1 VDAGAA
7 ETKAGEWSVK
17 RMRMGRGMAV
27 RGGVWL
33 MAAAMVLGAAGCT
46 VNPETTQQTLA
57 TTTSAEQVQRIFW
70 KDVVDGKWDEVRSVL
85 AANVVWM
92 TAGKEL
98 GRDEVMEYLKGLKAK
113 QAQVGET
120 MVKANGPDITVTYTL
135 QVVRADGTTE
145 TRRMAA
151 VWQKLEGKK
160 VMTPYLLTLQCDANA
175 AAMK

>member
-1 VDAGAA
+1 MDAGWA

-17 RMRMGRGMAV
+17 RMRMGRVV
-27 RGGVWL
+27 RGGAWL
-33 MAAAMVLGAAGCT
+33 VAAAMMLGASGCT
-46 VNPETTQQTLA
+46 LNPETTQPTLA

-85 AANVVWM
+85 APNVVWM
-92 TAGKEL
+92 GEGKER
-98 GRDEVMEYLKGLKAK
+98 GRDEIMEYLKGLKAK

-120 MVKANGPDITVTYTL
+120 TVKANGPDITVTYTL
-135 QVVRADGTTE
+135 QMVGADGTTQ

-175 AAMK
+175 KN